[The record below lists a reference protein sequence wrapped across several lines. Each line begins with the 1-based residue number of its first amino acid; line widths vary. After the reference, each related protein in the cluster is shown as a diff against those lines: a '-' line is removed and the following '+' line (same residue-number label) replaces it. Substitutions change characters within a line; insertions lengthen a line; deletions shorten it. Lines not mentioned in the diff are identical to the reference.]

1 MDNSDPFSAD
11 QNPSGA
17 ATSQGHGSAVAAVA
31 ASLDGS
37 HSSARYT
44 GQSQSRTSN
53 RPISDRV
60 PLTAV
65 LARYGLLASLR
76 RRGNRLVGKCPIHGG
91 RNDRQFVVNETAST
105 WFCFGDCNHGGG
117 TIAFAAAMER
127 ESAAAAAARIAV
139 WFALSPTTTPS
150 PQRRSPMGA
159 RPTHKVLA
167 VSDRPDG
174 KNGTKAYFT
183 KIGVAWPIK
192 GGAGLSIQLEAL
204 PINPRLVLM
213 EFDDQDEAPEIDDTH
228 PASSPKSKE

>member
-1 MDNSDPFSAD
+1 MDQSDPYSAD
-11 QNPSGA
+11 QTLPGA
-17 ATSQGHGSAVAAVA
+17 ATSQGHGRAVAAVA
-31 ASLDGS
+31 ASLDGA

-44 GQSQSRTSN
+44 GQSQNKTSIA
-53 RPISDRV
+53 PISDRV

-65 LARYGLLASLR
+65 LARYGLLSSLR

-91 RNDRQFVVNETAST
+91 RNDRQFVFNETAST

-117 TIAFAAAMER
+117 TIAFVAAIER
-127 ESAAAAAARIAV
+127 ESAAAAATRIAA
-139 WFALSPTTTPS
+139 WFTLPPTTPS

-167 VSDRPDG
+167 VSERPDG

-183 KIGVAWPIK
+183 KIGVAWPIRD
-192 GGAGLSIQLEAL
+192 GAGLSIQLDAL

-213 EFDDQDEAPEIDDTH
+213 EFDDDDVPPIDDTH
-228 PASSPKSKE
+228 PASAPKSKE